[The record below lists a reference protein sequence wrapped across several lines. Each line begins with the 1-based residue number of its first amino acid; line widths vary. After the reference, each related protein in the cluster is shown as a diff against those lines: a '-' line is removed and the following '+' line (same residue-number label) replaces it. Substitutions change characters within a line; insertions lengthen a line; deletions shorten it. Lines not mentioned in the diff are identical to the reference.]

1 MGDEQR
7 ESFRTAAKQ
16 RESLRTVEKTVG
28 GRIQNLRPW
37 QKGVSGNPG
46 GRPKK
51 KLIDQ
56 ALEELLLS
64 NDSELAVAIAKKLLV
79 RAKSGEVKAIQL
91 VAERVEG
98 KAKAKMEVSG
108 PDGGELRLSNMTDDQ
123 IDQRMAELFEEWNAT
138 RKSNSASKLSNL

>member
-1 MGDEQR
+1 MFGRGLFEG
-7 ESFRTAAKQ
+7 SSLFAKLII
-16 RESLRTVEKTVG
+16 SLRTVEKTVA
-28 GRIQNLRPW
+28 GRVQNLKPW
-37 QKGVSGNPG
+37 KKGVSGNPG

-51 KLIDQ
+51 KLIDE

-64 NDSELAVAIAKKLLV
+64 NNSELAVAIAKKLLV

-108 PDGGELRLSNMTDDQ
+108 PDGEELQILNMTDDPNRPANGR
-123 IDQRMAELFEEWNAT
+123 IV
-138 RKSNSASKLSNL
+138 